1 MNLSTGGTR
10 LAMLGVA
17 SALLVLAAY
26 DAEANHITD
35 SSSAWLI
42 DADPTGNTA
51 TTLGP
56 REACVTATPDSDVT
70 VDITILDVPAVD
82 TKGTSGPEDD
92 TGGFLGYHIELTYD
106 SSALSVQTVNSDML
120 LGDAPGSNIF
130 TVADPLPDSD
140 GSFVDD
146 SFDLGFGPGSTES
159 GSGVIDRITLH
170 VEPGAADGPYVL
182 NLVQPAHIDSQSQ
195 SASAPIVY
203 SAQIAVGVPCP
214 GPDIVGDIDCSGG
227 VSSVDALK
235 VLRYGAALSVA
246 QTEPCNDPGSQSPP
260 IGDVDCSGTT
270 NAVDALKVLRFG
282 AALSYVKVHLCDDIG
297 S

>member
-1 MNLSTGGTR
+1 M
-10 LAMLGVA
+10 AVLGVA
-17 SALLVLAAY
+17 SGLVLVLTAY
-26 DAEANHITD
+26 DAEANHITN

-56 REACVTATPDSDVT
+56 REACVTATPNSDVT

-82 TKGTSGPEDD
+82 TNGTAELMDD
-92 TGGFLGYHIELTYD
+92 TGGIIGFHFELDFGSGLSIEAAD
-106 SSALSVQTVNSDML
+106 SEFL
-120 LGDAPGSNIF
+120 LGVNAASNLF
-130 TVADPLPDSD
+130 TDYQFLPDSD
-140 GSFVDD
+140 GLFVTDAA
-146 SFDLGFGPGSTES
+146 DLGPGPDVTEA
-159 GSGVIDRITLH
+159 GDGVLTRLTIH
-170 VEPGAADGPYVL
+170 VSATAAPGPYDL
-182 NLVQPAHIDSQSQ
+182 LLVGPSGAVHYDAGEPDSLV
-195 SASAPIVY
+195 APIVY
-203 SAQIAVGVPCP
+203 GAQIAVGVPCP
-214 GPDIVGDIDCSGG
+214 GPDIMGDIDCSGG